1 MDQDLQNYYKLT
13 LAHDLIIFMMNIH
26 NEGISNEQ
34 KARRTNMIL
43 EAWEKRVD
51 LNVKLMGKKNI
62 EELSETSGDDMDV
75 LQIIQNIHSFESSA
89 IRKEFKREVRSFTF
103 KSYDKQTK

>member
-1 MDQDLQNYYKLT
+1 
-13 LAHDLIIFMMNIH
+13 MMHVH
-26 NEGISNEQ
+26 NEGLSNEQ

-51 LNVKLMGKKNI
+51 LNIKLIGKKNI
-62 EELSETSGDDMDV
+62 EEIAETSDDDIDV
-75 LQIIQNIHSFESSA
+75 LEIIQKIHSFESNS
-89 IRKEFKREVRSFTF
+89 IRKEFKREIRSIAF